1 MSDRLTL
8 RTRIADAT
16 DGKGRG
22 RWAPDPGCME
32 GGVMP
37 PRSLLGIMLV
47 ANLCSAA
54 VAILVAV
61 VLRLDRLVAVSKI
74 VVSACGIGFSVVV
87 AVTLLL
93 RGSQRR

>member
-22 RWAPDPGCME
+22 RWVK
-32 GGVMP
+32 GGVMR

-93 RGSQRR
+93 TGSQRR

>member
-1 MSDRLTL
+1 
-8 RTRIADAT
+8 
-16 DGKGRG
+16 
-22 RWAPDPGCME
+22 
-32 GGVMP
+32 
-37 PRSLLGIMLV
+37 MLV

>member
-1 MSDRLTL
+1 
-8 RTRIADAT
+8 
-16 DGKGRG
+16 
-22 RWAPDPGCME
+22 
-32 GGVMP
+32 MP

-47 ANLCSAA
+47 ANLCGAA

-61 VLRLDRLVAVSKI
+61 VLRLDRLLAVSNI

-93 RGSQRR
+93 TGSQRR